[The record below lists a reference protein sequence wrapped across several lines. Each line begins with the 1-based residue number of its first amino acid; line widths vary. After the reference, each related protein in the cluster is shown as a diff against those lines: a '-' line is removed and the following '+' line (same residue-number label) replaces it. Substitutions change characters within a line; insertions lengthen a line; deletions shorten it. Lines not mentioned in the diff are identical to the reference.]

1 MYQLLRRAHW
11 AFSEFKQ
18 NARETVLQC
27 TMYQF
32 FLSAV
37 GQNAVSKGNAFKT
50 AGPGKYG
57 GWYIAAP
64 AMYQCTMYQVE
75 KMYRT

>member
-1 MYQLLRRAHW
+1 
-11 AFSEFKQ
+11 
-18 NARETVLQC
+18 
-27 TMYQF
+27 MYQF